1 MFNLGKS
8 FDTYGPMGPALVSLD
23 LIKNPESLDIECKLN
38 GNIVQKSNTSDLIFD
53 ISEIISYLSEIVSLK
68 VGDTIWTGTPSGVG
82 IASGKF
88 LQDGDVLTSTI
99 EGLGTMENKCVRVS
113 DHSRA
118 NVVPE
123 FMKGFMKS

>member
-1 MFNLGKS
+1 MCRTRGINTVHQF
-8 FDTYGPMGPALVSLD
+8 PV
-23 LIKNPESLDIECKLN
+23 
-38 GNIVQKSNTSDLIFD
+38 NIFILSNSKIFD
-53 ISEIISYLSEIVSLK
+53 ISSIISYLSEIVSLK